1 MFVPNSMVITATYK
15 GWTIKPTPRS
25 ETAKLRSNSLRGF
38 GYDAAF
44 LQALIVTLFNMM
56 AIIDK

>member
-1 MFVPNSMVITATYK
+1 MVITATYK

-38 GYDAAF
+38 GNDAAF
-44 LQALIVTLFNMM
+44 LQALIVTMFNMM